1 VVLTLL
7 GELTLSALVQRVRG
21 ASLVDMGAAKRSRR
35 WLVPVTAVA
44 LVTGVGAFGPMVADA
59 SPDLPGITA
68 QELLARVQTAKVD
81 GLSGTVTSSTDLGLP
96 ALPGVDGEATQF
108 LDLLT
113 GDHTARVA
121 FAGPDKARVSVLD
134 DMAERVL
141 TTDGKTAWVYDS
153 AKREATKVTWPA
165 PTAKQEIAP
174 ETQAYDPQ
182 VAAKQFLP
190 AIDPSTKV
198 EVSGTETVAGRD
210 AYKLRLVPKT
220 DKTTVGSVTL
230 AVDSKTWVPLQ
241 VTVMPRTGKD
251 PAVQL
256 GFSAVSFDVPPA
268 SAFAFT
274 PPKGVKVTEKAL
286 PSKVPGKKTP
296 PITPKQPGTPKPA
309 QPSTDGPTVIGQGW
323 DSVVMLRAKTPS
335 DNGPLNQ
342 LLAQAPTVQGSWG
355 SGKVIT
361 TKMVSALITTDGR
374 IFTGLVTPETLQS
387 AAAKAP
393 R

>member
-1 VVLTLL
+1 
-7 GELTLSALVQRVRG
+7 
-21 ASLVDMGAAKRSRR
+21 MGVAQRSRR

-44 LVTGVGAFGPMVADA
+44 VVAGVGALGPVVADA

-68 QELLARVQTAKVD
+68 QDLLAKVQTAKVD

-96 ALPGVDGEATQF
+96 ALPGMAPEAGQF

-153 AKREATKVTWPA
+153 SRREAAKINLPA
-165 PTAKQEIAP
+165 RPANPEVAP
-174 ETQAYDPQ
+174 EKETYDPQ
-182 VAAKQFLP
+182 AAAKKFLA

-198 EVSGTETVAGRD
+198 EVSGTESVAGRD
-210 AYKLRLVPKT
+210 AYKLRLIPRT

-230 AVDSKTWVPLQ
+230 AVDSKTWIPLQ

-256 GFSAVSFDVPPA
+256 GFSSVSFDVPAA
-268 SAFAFT
+268 STFAFT
-274 PPKGVKVTEKAL
+274 PPKGVKVTEKT
-286 PSKVPGKKTP
+286 VPAAPDKKATP
-296 PITPKQPGTPKPA
+296 PATPKKSTPTKPER
-309 QPSTDGPTVIGQGW
+309 SGRDHPTVIGQGW
-323 DSVVMLRAKTPS
+323 DSVVMVRGQVPVAG
-335 DNGPLNQ
+335 NGPLDQ
-342 LLAQAPTVQGSWG
+342 LLAKAPTVQGSWG
-355 SGKVIT
+355 SGKVLT
-361 TKMVSALITTDGR
+361 TKMVSALITDDGR
-374 IFTGLVTPETLQS
+374 VFIGLVTPDALQA

>member
-1 VVLTLL
+1 
-7 GELTLSALVQRVRG
+7 
-21 ASLVDMGAAKRSRR
+21 MGAAKRSRR

-44 LVTGVGAFGPMVADA
+44 VVAGVGAFGPMVADA

-81 GLSGTVTSSTDLGLP
+81 GLSGTVKSSTDLGLP
-96 ALPGVDGEATQF
+96 TLPGMDGQATQF

-141 TTDGKTAWVYDS
+141 TTDGKTAWAYDS
-153 AKREATKVTWPA
+153 AKREATKIAVPA
-165 PTAKQEIAP
+165 HEAEPEVAP
-174 ETQAYDPQ
+174 EKQAYDPQ
-182 VAAKQFLP
+182 AVAKKFLA
-190 AIDPSTKV
+190 AIDPTTKV
-198 EVSGTETVAGRD
+198 EVSGTEKVAGRD

-220 DKTTVGSVTL
+220 DQTTVGSVTL

-256 GFSAVSFDVPPA
+256 GFSAVSFDVPAA
-268 SAFAFT
+268 STFAFT
-274 PPKGVKVTEKAL
+274 PPKGVKVTEQKL
-286 PSKVPGKKTP
+286 PSKAPGKKTP
-296 PITPKQPGTPKPA
+296 PILPKPGTPKQPSV
-309 QPSTDGPTVIGQGW
+309 PSADRPTVIGQGW
-323 DSVVMLRAKTPS
+323 NAVVELRGKAQTGNPAL
-335 DNGPLNQ
+335 DQ
-342 LLAQAPTVQGSWG
+342 LLAKAPTVQGTWG
-355 SGKVIT
+355 SGKILS
-361 TKMVSALITTDGR
+361 TKMVNALITTDGR
-374 IFTGLVTPETLQS
+374 IFTGLVTPEALQS

>member
-1 VVLTLL
+1 
-7 GELTLSALVQRVRG
+7 
-21 ASLVDMGAAKRSRR
+21 MGAAKRSRR

-44 LVTGVGAFGPMVADA
+44 VVAGVGAFGPMVADA

-96 ALPGVDGEATQF
+96 ALPGMGGEEATQF

-121 FAGPDKARVSVLD
+121 FAGPDKARVSILD

-141 TTDGKTAWVYDS
+141 TTDGKTAWAYDS
-153 AKREATKVTWPA
+153 AKREATKLALPA
-165 PTAKQEIAP
+165 HSANPQVAP
-174 ETQAYDPQ
+174 ERQAYDPQ
-182 VAAKQFLP
+182 AAAKKFLA

-198 EVSGTETVAGRD
+198 EVSGTEKVAGRD
-210 AYKLRLVPKT
+210 AYKLRLVPKAGE
-220 DKTTVGSVTL
+220 TTVGSVTL
-230 AVDSKTWVPLQ
+230 AVDSRTWVPLS

-256 GFSAVSFDVPPA
+256 GFSAVSFDVPAA

-274 PPKGVKVTEKAL
+274 PPKGVKVTEQKL
-286 PSKVPGKKTP
+286 PSKAPGKKTP
-296 PITPKQPGTPKPA
+296 PILPKPGTPTKPGL
-309 QPSTDGPTVIGQGW
+309 PSADRPTVIGEGW
-323 DSVVMLRAKTPS
+323 NSVVMVRGKAQSGNATL
-335 DNGPLNQ
+335 DQ
-342 LLAQAPTVQGSWG
+342 LLAKAPTVQGSWG
-355 SGKVIT
+355 SGKILST
-361 TKMVSALITTDGR
+361 RMVNALITTDGR
-374 IFTGLVTPETLQS
+374 IFAGLVTPDALQS

>member
-1 VVLTLL
+1 
-7 GELTLSALVQRVRG
+7 
-21 ASLVDMGAAKRSRR
+21 MGAAKRSRR

-44 LVTGVGAFGPMVADA
+44 VVAGAGAFGPMVADA
-59 SPDLPGITA
+59 SPDLPGISA

-96 ALPGVDGEATQF
+96 ALPGMGSEATQF

-141 TTDGKTAWVYDS
+141 TTDGKTAWIYDS
-153 AKREATKVTWPA
+153 AKREATKVALPA
-165 PTAKQEIAP
+165 HPAKPELAP
-174 ETQAYDPQ
+174 EKQAYDPQ
-182 VAAKQFLP
+182 AAAKKFLA

-198 EVSGTETVAGRD
+198 EVSGTEKVAGRD

-274 PPKGVKVTEKAL
+274 PPKGVKVTEEKL
-286 PSKVPGKKTP
+286 PSKVLGKQTP
-296 PITPKQPGTPKPA
+296 PITPKPGAPKPA
-309 QPSTDGPTVIGQGW
+309 KPSGDGPTVIGQGW
-323 DSVVMLRAKTPS
+323 DSVVVLRGQAPAG
-335 DNGPLNQ
+335 NGTLDQ

-355 SGKVIT
+355 SGKIVT

-374 IFTGLVTPETLQS
+374 IFAGLVTPETLQE
-387 AAAKAP
+387 AATKAP